1 MFNIILLG
9 FTSLFT
15 DISSE
20 MVYPLIP
27 LFLASLGAGPAV
39 LGVIEGVAESL
50 ASLLKVFSGYIADR
64 AGKRKGLTLAGYFSS
79 AVGKVILSLASGWG
93 TVLCA
98 RTVDRLG
105 KGIRTAPRDALIA
118 ESTAPARRGRA
129 FGLHRG
135 MDTAGAVIGV
145 GAAYLIIAGGNRD
158 YTRVFLLSVIPAFI
172 GAALLFWLKEP
183 PRVERVEP
191 ARPVF
196 RWSVLPKNLRLFLAV
211 ALVFSLG
218 NSSNAFLLLRSSGAG
233 HSPGEVLLLYLAYNV
248 SYMLLSY
255 PAGRLSD
262 RLGRKLVLV
271 CGYAIYGSVYLG
283 FALFDPAQQTWLPWV
298 LFVLYGVYSGLTD
311 GVEKALV
318 TDLAPQNVRVTAIGV
333 HAMITGIGLLPA
345 SLLAGLLW
353 AGWGPAAPF
362 IFGGVLGLAAAAGL
376 AMILRDG
383 TSSSLPAL

>member
-27 LFLASLGAGPAV
+27 LFLTSLGAGPAA
-39 LGVIEGVAESL
+39 LGLIEGFAESL
-50 ASLLKVFSGYIADR
+50 ASLLKVFSGYISDR
-64 AGKRKGLTLAGYFSS
+64 VGKRKGLTLAGYLSS
-79 AVGKVILSLASGWG
+79 ALGKVILSLATGWG
-93 TVLCA
+93 AVLVA
-98 RTVDRLG
+98 RSVDRIG

-118 ESTAPARRGRA
+118 ESTAPDKRGRA

-145 GAAYLIIAGGNRD
+145 GTAYLIIAGGNRE
-158 YTRVFLLSVIPAFI
+158 YTRVFLLSIIPAFI
-172 GAALLFWLKEP
+172 GVALLFWLKEP
-183 PRVERVEP
+183 SRVHAGKP

-196 RWSVLPKNLRLFLAV
+196 RWRILPKNLRLFLAV
-211 ALVFSLG
+211 AMVFSLG

-233 HSPGEVLLLYLAYNV
+233 HGPGEVLLLYLAYNV

-262 RLGRKLVLV
+262 RLGRKQILV
-271 CGYAIYGSVYLG
+271 CGYAMYGTVYLG
-283 FALFDPAQQTWLPWV
+283 FALFDPAQSTWLPWV
-298 LFVLYGVYSGLTD
+298 LFTLYGVYSGLTD

-353 AGWGPAAPF
+353 EKWGPAAPF
-362 IFGGVLGLAAAAGL
+362 MFGGVLGLAAAAGL
-376 AMILRDG
+376 AMLLRGG
-383 TSSSLPAL
+383 TSSSPAAI

>member
-1 MFNIILLG
+1 VFNIILLG

-27 LFLASLGAGPAV
+27 LFLASLGAGPAA
-39 LGVIEGVAESL
+39 LGVIEGFAESL
-50 ASLLKVFSGYIADR
+50 ASLLKVFSGYISDR
-64 AGKRKGLTLAGYFSS
+64 VGKRKGLTLAGYISS
-79 AVGKVILSLASGWG
+79 AFGKVILSLATGWG
-93 TVLCA
+93 TVLVA
-98 RTVDRLG
+98 RTVDRIG

-118 ESTAPARRGRA
+118 ESTVPGKRGRA

-145 GAAYLIIAGGNRD
+145 GTAYLIIAGGGRE
-158 YTRVFLLSVIPAFI
+158 YTRVFLLSIIPAFI

-183 PRVERVEP
+183 SRVQAVKP

-196 RWSVLPKNLRLFLAV
+196 RWHVLPKRLRLFLTV
-211 ALVFSLG
+211 AMVFSLG
-218 NSSNAFLLLRSSGAG
+218 NSSNAFLLLRSSGPG
-233 HSPGEVLLLYLAYNV
+233 HGPGGVLLLYLAYNV

-262 RLGRKLVLV
+262 MLGRKAILV
-271 CGYAIYGSVYLG
+271 CGYAMYGAVYLG
-283 FALFDPAQQTWLPWV
+283 FALFDPAQSAWLPWV
-298 LFVLYGVYSGLTD
+298 LFPLYGVYSGLTD

-353 AGWGPAAPF
+353 EQWGPAAPF
-362 IFGGVLGLAAAAGL
+362 LFGGLLGLAAAAGL
-376 AMILRDG
+376 AVLLRGG
-383 TSSSLPAL
+383 TSTSPAAI